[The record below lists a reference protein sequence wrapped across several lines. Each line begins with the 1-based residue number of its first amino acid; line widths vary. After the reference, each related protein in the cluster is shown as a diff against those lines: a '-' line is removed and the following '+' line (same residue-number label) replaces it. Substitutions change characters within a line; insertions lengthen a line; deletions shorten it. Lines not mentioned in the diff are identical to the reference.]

1 MGSNQK
7 NEKRADFSGLEREI
21 RKSVKSNRTENDGP
35 NRTAYF
41 LYPSWQSISRSE
53 RESNETTSPPSL
65 HPNAGQ
71 RKEKTKLLNR
81 VSSTTIVPKLGASTS
96 QAITTGGYSIE
107 SLLE

>member
-1 MGSNQK
+1 MKRELISVDWRGRSEKVSNPIEQ
-7 NEKRADFSGLEREI
+7 
-21 RKSVKSNRTENDGP
+21 RT

-53 RESNETTSPPSL
+53 RESNDFESPQSL